1 MIGLD
6 FKRWPIRVKVIAI
19 ALITSIAALTL
30 ASVAFVLSE
39 MVAKR
44 NSMVESATA
53 LTRVLGV
60 DATATLIFN
69 DPKTAEEILF
79 ALSEEKTII
88 HAYIT
93 DNKGSLFAAYKS
105 NHPQHQSLIP
115 KLEKGHDVWSSK
127 SGALQDEL
135 TRFQFHTDYLEV
147 NHEIRFNKKT
157 LGYIDIKQ
165 DLTQLHASLQ
175 RQIVIATV
183 VLVFAFFLA
192 YLLALRLQ
200 RLITN
205 PINILTSTM
214 DNVTR
219 QGDYSLRVK
228 SVNPDELGIL
238 TDGFNTMLE
247 QIQSRDQKLA
257 ATLLELQSAKEGAE
271 TANQAKSQFLATMSH
286 EIRTPMNG
294 VLGMTELLLNT
305 DLNERQR
312 RFANTA
318 HSAGRSLLTIIND
331 ILDFSKIE
339 AGKAE
344 LVENI
349 FNLPNLLEEVVQL
362 LGGQA
367 REKGLELISYCP
379 PSIPHALLGD
389 EQRIRQILVNLIG
402 NAVKFTHEGE
412 VIVRVL
418 PWAKSVT
425 DLTIRFEVADSGIG
439 ISSEMK
445 KHIFDVF
452 SQADSSTSR
461 RFGGT
466 GLGLTISKKLVEL
479 MQGEIGLESEP
490 DKGSMFWFTARLG
503 LHEESKARQ
512 PKKDG
517 RISQRRI
524 LLVGNN
530 RHVAEVLYQSLKD
543 LDYRVTLEFNGAKAI
558 QQLKQ
563 TASAGSFFH
572 AVITDR
578 FHSDMD
584 GLDLGKSIR
593 LNPAF
598 NTPSIIM
605 LTSQIPT
612 ASTTPVPGDSID
624 SYLVKPVRLAELD
637 STIRLLTNQSK
648 TQQQQDVRRE
658 TTPITDPAPTFRP
671 EKEARILVAEDNLV
685 NQAVIDEMLQLFC
698 CKVTLAN
705 NGREVLKLL
714 SNNQY
719 DMILMDIQMPELDGY
734 ETTQIIRKKEGKSK
748 QHITIIALTANV
760 MDGDQ
765 QKCLAAGMDD
775 YIGKPVTHNKL
786 QHILKKWL
794 SSDDATLTSSKLDE
808 QNSLPGEKPAFV
820 EHREVQS
827 REILDGIGLLQ
838 QGQNHDI
845 PQRII
850 DIYLESSSDLMDI
863 IAEAIQQADMDSL
876 KRAAHS
882 LASSSAAIGADE
894 VVAHCNALEQIT
906 SDMDSSNAAGLFSQ
920 LNTSYAVLV
929 ESLSND
935 RKSTVKT

>member
-6 FKRWPIRVKVIAI
+6 FKRWPIRAKVIAI
-19 ALITSIAALTL
+19 ALITSVAALTL
-30 ASVAFVLSE
+30 TSVAFVTSE

-44 NSMVESATA
+44 DSMVESASA

-60 DATATLIFN
+60 DTTATLIFN
-69 DPKTAEEILF
+69 DPKTAEEILL

-93 DNKGSLFAAYKS
+93 DEKGSLFAAYKS

-115 KLEKGHDVWSSK
+115 ELEKDHDVRSSR
-127 SGALQDEL
+127 SGAMQDEL
-135 TRFQFHTDYLEV
+135 TRFQFHPDYLEV
-147 NHEIRFNKKT
+147 NHEIRFSKKT
-157 LGYIDIKQ
+157 LGYIGVKQ

-183 VLVFAFFLA
+183 VLVLAFFLA

-200 RLITN
+200 RLITK

-228 SVNPDELGIL
+228 SVSPDELGIL

-247 QIQSRDQKLA
+247 QIQNRDQKLA

-349 FNLPNLLEEVVQL
+349 FNLHNLLEEVVQL

-367 REKGLELISYCP
+367 REKRLELISYCP

-418 PWAKSVT
+418 PWAKST
-425 DLTIRFEVADSGIG
+425 SDLTIRFEVADSGIG

-452 SQADSSTSR
+452 SQADGSTSR

-466 GLGLTISKKLVEL
+466 GLGLAISKKLVEL
-479 MQGEIGLESEP
+479 MHGEIGLESEP
-490 DKGSMFWFTARLG
+490 DKGSMFWFTARLS

-530 RHVAEVLYQSLKD
+530 RRIAEVLYQSLKD
-543 LDYRVTLEFNGAKAI
+543 LDYRVTLEFNGAEAI

-563 TASAGSFFH
+563 TASAGGFFH

-578 FHSDMD
+578 FLSDMD
-584 GLDLGKSIR
+584 GHDLGKSIR
-593 LNPAF
+593 LDPAF

-612 ASTTPVPGDSID
+612 ASITPVPGDSID

-648 TQQQQDVRRE
+648 TQQQQDVRLE
-658 TTPITDPAPTFRP
+658 TTPIIDPAPTFSP
-671 EKEARILVAEDNLV
+671 ERESRILVAEDNLV

-705 NGREVLKLL
+705 NGREALELL
-714 SNNQY
+714 SNNHY

-734 ETTQIIRKKEGKSK
+734 ETTRIIRKKEDESE
-748 QHITIIALTANV
+748 HITIIALTANV

-775 YIGKPVTHNKL
+775 YIGKPVTHDKL

-794 SSDDATLTSSKLDE
+794 SPDDATLTSSKLDE
-808 QNSLPGEKPAFV
+808 QKGLLGEKPASAD
-820 EHREVQS
+820 HREARN
-827 REILDGIGLLQ
+827 REILDDISILQ
-838 QGQNHDI
+838 HGQNHDI

-850 DIYLESSSDLMDI
+850 DIYLETSSDLLDI
-863 IAEAIQQADMDSL
+863 VAEAIQQADTDRL

-882 LASSSAAIGADE
+882 LASSSAAIGADD
-894 VVAHCNALEQIT
+894 VVAHCNALEHIT

-920 LNTSYAVLV
+920 LNTSYTALV
-929 ESLSND
+929 ESLSNG